1 MKKLWMGKCNDE
13 KMKKHSMQVKPDSIP
28 VHLHLD
34 PAVNATGICCLLTK
48 YFISGDVKDMCVV
61 KYYL

>member
-1 MKKLWMGKCNDE
+1 MKKLWTGKCNDE

-28 VHLHLD
+28 LHLHLD

-48 YFISGDVKDMCVV
+48 YLISGDV
-61 KYYL
+61 